1 MRRGGMGGL
10 IQGGMCLI
18 LWPRGHVFDVIA
30 KGVDTYLE
38 GGGGCFLESEHLF
51 DEIQY
56 ILA

>member
-1 MRRGGMGGL
+1 MGGL

-38 GGGGCFLESEHLF
+38 GGGGVLF
-51 DEIQY
+51 RE
-56 ILA
+56 

>member
-1 MRRGGMGGL
+1 MGGAYS
-10 IQGGMCLI
+10 
-18 LWPRGHVFDVIA
+18 RGHVFDVIA

-38 GGGGCFLESEHLF
+38 GGGCFLESEHLF

>member
-1 MRRGGMGGL
+1 M
-10 IQGGMCLI
+10 
-18 LWPRGHVFDVIA
+18 FDVIA

-38 GGGGCFLESEHLF
+38 GGCFLESEHLF